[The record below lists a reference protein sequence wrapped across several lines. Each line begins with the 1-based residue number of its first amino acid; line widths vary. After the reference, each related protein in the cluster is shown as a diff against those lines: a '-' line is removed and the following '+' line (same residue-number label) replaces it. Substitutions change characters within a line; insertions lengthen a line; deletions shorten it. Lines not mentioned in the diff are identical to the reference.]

1 VSTLDALRIG
11 FVGALS
17 ATNLFWAFL
26 GTTLGTAIGVLP
38 GIGPALTVAV
48 LLPVTFGLDPTA
60 AFIMFG
66 GIYYGAMY
74 GGSTTSILLNT
85 PGETSSIA
93 TALDGYEMARQG
105 RAAAALATAAIGSF
119 VAGTLAT
126 LGLTFAAPL
135 LASAALKFGPAD
147 YFALT
152 VLAFTAVTALLGAS
166 LVRGLFSLFLGLAL
180 GLVGI
185 DALTGNARFAFGI
198 PQLLDGIDVVILVIG
213 LFAVGETLHQAWQH
227 GRDVLAPIALTRR
240 AGMNREEWR
249 RSWKPWLRGT
259 LIGFPLG
266 ILPIGGTVIPTFLS
280 YITEKRLSTRPQ
292 EFGHGAIEGVA
303 GPEAANNAAAAGVLV
318 PLLTLGLPSSA
329 TAAIMLA
336 AFQQYGLQPGPLLFQ
351 TRPDLVWT
359 LIASLYIGNVMLLLL
374 NLPLAGLWARV
385 MLVPRPLLF
394 ASVLVLASIGAYSL
408 NRSLVDVGLM
418 YAVGAIG
425 LGMRTLDIPLVPA
438 VLGLVLG
445 PLAEQQFRRAV
456 AISDGDL
463 TVFATRPI
471 SAVLLAMAIA
481 MLVGPWLLR
490 RRLPSVADE

>member
-1 VSTLDALRIG
+1 
-11 FVGALS
+11 
-17 ATNLFWAFL
+17 
-26 GTTLGTAIGVLP
+26 
-38 GIGPALTVAV
+38 V

-93 TALDGYEMARQG
+93 TALDGYQMARQG

-135 LASAALKFGPAD
+135 LASAALEFGPAD

-152 VLAFTAVTALLGAS
+152 VLAFAAVTSLLGAS

-227 GRDVLAPIALTRR
+227 GRDHAAPIELTRR

-249 RSWKPWLRGT
+249 RSWRPWLRGT

-266 ILPIGGTVIPTFLS
+266 VLPVGGTVIPTFLS
-280 YITEKRLSTRPQ
+280 YIAEKRLSHNPE

-359 LIASLYIGNVMLLLL
+359 LIASLYIGNTMLLVL

-425 LGMRTLDIPLVPA
+425 LGMRVLDLPLVPA

-445 PLAEQQFRRAV
+445 PMAEQQFRRAV
-456 AISDGDL
+456 AISDGSL
-463 TVFATRPI
+463 SVFLTRPI
-471 SAVLLAMAIA
+471 AASLLATAVA
-481 MLVGPWLLR
+481 LLVAPWLLQRAWR
-490 RRLPSVADE
+490 RPRGAADE